1 MAPTQLGLVLPALGI
16 ALRLVPA
23 RSDTPD
29 RATQPE
35 ATRTA
40 QAYASLATALSDQLM
55 PSLDS
60 RELRKELPQLMAE
73 TQTKIVRLRSIKADH
88 PMIGFVANEAAKG
101 GTELLAARQ
110 QLEALN
116 HTDPTFTLAVGLLG
130 LYLSNPGIVAQGATG
145 LLDADKAARGA
156 RSGWIAAVQRTR
168 AAQLMLPAIAQELDA
183 AAPNGTPLGV
193 DFDESWGSMALFDS
207 IALRNSTGR
216 ELHNCTLLVEN
227 ASALAAISTPRF
239 RARQS
244 SRLWPKTVCSARC
257 QSTLF
262 PKLGNTSCSPL
273 AAGRLTER

>member
-145 LLDADKAARGA
+145 LLDADKAARLLA
-156 RSGWIAAVQRTR
+156 
-168 AAQLMLPAIAQELDA
+168 MPA
-183 AAPNGTPLGV
+183 
-193 DFDESWGSMALFDS
+193 MA
-207 IALRNSTGR
+207 
-216 ELHNCTLLVEN
+216 CCN
-227 ASALAAISTPRF
+227 A
-239 RARQS
+239 
-244 SRLWPKTVCSARC
+244 
-257 QSTLF
+257 
-262 PKLGNTSCSPL
+262 G
-273 AAGRLTER
+273 